1 MPNAFA
7 YAVLAVWPVVAL
19 VVFASPGARV
29 HLARTTAWMMLLP
42 VMFLPAAAELSL
54 PALPPLDKHRIAFLS
69 IAAGLQL
76 FHRARLER
84 RGIWFPRALVA
95 ALVAC
100 VLETI
105 ARNGDPL
112 VYGPTKLPGLTTH
125 DGVSAIAG
133 LVLDRYFA
141 FAVGLRVF
149 RTEDDLRALFR
160 VLTRCGLIYLPLAA
174 FEVRMS
180 PQLHY
185 WIYGYYQHM
194 FLQMARG
201 GSFRPLLF
209 MSHGLTVA
217 FFGALCFTAAV
228 GLHRVRD
235 RERPRPW
242 LRVGGIALFL
252 VLCKSMASILYA
264 LFAFGMAPLLRRKVG
279 KWVLLG
285 VAAVVITFPITRFT
299 DVFPTKEIV
308 DAAARVSVERAASL
322 QFRFDNED
330 LLLHRAMER
339 PAFGWGTW
347 GRNRVY
353 SPWGDDVAVT
363 DGQWIIVL
371 GVYGVVGLAGLL
383 LLTLVPVMRFL
394 RNERRMPPDARTLAG
409 QLAVLVTICNIDIL
423 PNAWGDLL
431 PLAFAGALF
440 TLSGELARRRQGT
453 ETRHGGRPEAP
464 LPAKATAAARPIG
477 GGRRSERTGSAVRP

>member
-19 VVFASPGARV
+19 VAFASPGARA

-42 VMFLPAAAELSL
+42 AMFLPAVAELSIPGL
-54 PALPPLDKHRIAFLS
+54 PALDKHRIAFLS
-69 IAAGLQL
+69 IAAGLHL
-76 FHRARLER
+76 FHRPRMQRTGGGL
-84 RGIWFPRALVA
+84 WFPRALMA
-95 ALVAC
+95 ALAAC
-100 VLETI
+100 LFETI

-125 DGVSAIAG
+125 DGISAFAA
-133 LVLDRYFA
+133 LVLDRYVA
-141 FAVGLRVF
+141 FSVGLRVF

-160 VLTRCGLIYLPLAA
+160 VLTRCALIYLPLAA

-185 WIYGYYQHM
+185 WIYGYYQHS
-194 FLQMARG
+194 FGQMARG

-209 MSHGLTVA
+209 MAHGLTVA
-217 FFGALCFTAAV
+217 FFGALCFTAAL

-235 RERPRPW
+235 REWPRPAVR
-242 LRVGGIALFL
+242 LGAIALLL
-252 VLCKSMASILYA
+252 VLCKSMASILYS
-264 LFAFGMAPLLRRKVG
+264 AFSLGMAPLLRRRVG
-279 KWVLLG
+279 KWALLA
-285 VAAVVITFPITRFT
+285 VAAVVITFPVTRFT
-299 DVFPTKEIV
+299 DVFPTDEIV
-308 DAAARVSVERAASL
+308 ALAARVSEERAASL

-353 SPWGDDVAVT
+353 SAWGDDVAVT

-371 GVYGVVGLAGLL
+371 GVFGVVGLAGFLL
-383 LLTLVPVMRFL
+383 FPLVPVMRFL
-394 RNERRMPPDARTLAG
+394 WNQRRMPPDARVLAG
-409 QLAVLVTICNIDIL
+409 QLALMVTICTVDIL

-431 PLAFAGALF
+431 PLAFSGALF
-440 TLSGELARRRQGT
+440 TLSGELARRRQGV
-453 ETRHGGRPEAP
+453 ESPRGGAP
-464 LPAKATAAARPIG
+464 AAAPATTAARPAR
-477 GGRRSERTGSAVRP
+477 GGRSSGRTGAAVRP

>member
-1 MPNAFA
+1 MPNALA
-7 YAVLAVWPVVAL
+7 YAVLGVWPVVAL
-19 VVFASPGARV
+19 AVFASPGARV

-42 VMFLPAAAELSL
+42 AMFLPAAVELSL

-76 FHRARLER
+76 FHRPRLER
-84 RGIWFPRALVA
+84 RGLWFPRALMA
-95 ALVAC
+95 ALAAC
-100 VLETI
+100 VVETI

-125 DGVSAIAG
+125 DGISAVAG
-133 LVLDRYFA
+133 LVLDRYVA
-141 FAVGLRVF
+141 FSVGLRVF

-160 VLTRCGLIYLPLAA
+160 VLTRCALIYLPLAA

-185 WIYGYYQHM
+185 WIYGYYQHS
-194 FLQMARG
+194 FGQMARG

-209 MSHGLTVA
+209 MAHGLTVA
-217 FFGALCFTAAV
+217 FFGALCFSAAV

-235 RERPRPW
+235 RERPRSW
-242 LRVGGIALFL
+242 VRLGGVALLL
-252 VLCKSMASILYA
+252 VLCKSMASILYS
-264 LFAFGMAPLLRRKVG
+264 LFALGMAPLLRRRVG
-279 KWVLLG
+279 KWALLA
-285 VAAVVITFPITRFT
+285 VAAVVITFPITRSA
-299 DVFPTKEIV
+299 DVFPTDEIV
-308 DAAARVSVERAASL
+308 AMAARVSVERAASL

-330 LLLHRAMER
+330 LLLRRAMER
-339 PAFGWGTW
+339 PTFGWGTW

-353 SPWGDDVAVT
+353 TAWGDDVAVT

-383 LLTLVPVMRFL
+383 LLTLVPVLRFL
-394 RNERRMPPDARTLAG
+394 WNQRRMPPDARTLAG
-409 QLAVLVTICNIDIL
+409 QLAIMVIVCTVDIL

-440 TLSGELARRRQGT
+440 TLSRELARRRQGA
-453 ETRHGGRPEAP
+453 EPQRGGRPEAP
-464 LPAKATAAARPIG
+464 SPAPAAARPAR
-477 GGRRSERTGSAVRP
+477 GGRSAERTGSALRP